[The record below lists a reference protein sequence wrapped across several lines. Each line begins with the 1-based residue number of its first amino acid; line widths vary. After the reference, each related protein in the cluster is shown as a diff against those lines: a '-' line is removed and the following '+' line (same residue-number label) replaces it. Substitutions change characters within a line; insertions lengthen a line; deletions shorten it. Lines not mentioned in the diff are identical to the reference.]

1 MGDTALQA
9 SAMRKLVAL
18 AQPPQ
23 QTSRELQSAAAAL
36 KPAAEALFVDGGT
49 KVKRRQLNLVNEMKP
64 YL

>member
-23 QTSRELQSAAAAL
+23 QTSSELQSAAAAL
-36 KPAAEALFVDGGT
+36 KQAAEALFVDGGT
-49 KVKRRQLNLVNEMKP
+49 EVKRRQLNLVNEMKP